1 MCPSSEQTDG
11 LRLFEEMGSGTQR
24 FNLTR
29 LVPFTWEQRQIEFD
43 KSSKSQ
49 AFLGF

>member
-1 MCPSSEQTDG
+1 MCPSSDKTDG
-11 LRLFEEMGSGTQR
+11 LRLFEVMGSGTQR

-29 LVPFTWEQRQIEFD
+29 LVPFTWEQRQTEFD
-43 KSSKSQ
+43 KSPKSE